1 MENEIPKLCPLCQSA
16 IKTIPAGISKN
27 SGRPYKEFHAC
38 SSFTCEYTWKPQT
51 FQRIDEIQTINPEG
65 VKVEK
70 KDGFKEAILETAEAI
85 KTQAEIMNT
94 TMSVIRSALDVIKM
108 EIIEKNPDY
117 PFEKSEKTRNTTLG
131 KIKESTNKDFD
142 EINKKL

>member
-1 MENEIPKLCPLCQSA
+1 MEEQKICDKCGAVMVEREGKYGKFFGCSGYPNCKNIWKSKKFERIDDTEIP
-16 IKTIPAGISKN
+16 
-27 SGRPYKEFHAC
+27 
-38 SSFTCEYTWKPQT
+38 
-51 FQRIDEIQTINPEG
+51 TINPEG